1 MTAPDEMFDPV
12 TKPKHYTT
20 NSGMEAI
27 EVIEAFA
34 KDNAHRAAAL
44 KYLLRAGK
52 KNDTV
57 EDLRKAIWW
66 IEREISSR
74 PIDTSLSY
82 KYFENKIL
90 KPMEAKAR
98 EKYSKP
104 IDLAFTHCEGCHS
117 MVCETVGACMH
128 KVDCPH

>member
-12 TKPKHYTT
+12 TKPKHYMTD
-20 NSGMEAI
+20 SGMEAI
-27 EVIEAFA
+27 DVIEAFA

-52 KNDTV
+52 KNDRV

-66 IEREISSR
+66 IEREIGYRSPNSPIMR
-74 PIDTSLSY
+74 PLH
-82 KYFENKIL
+82 KYE
-90 KPMEAKAR
+90 
-98 EKYSKP
+98 KP

-117 MVCETVGACMH
+117 MVCETTGACMH